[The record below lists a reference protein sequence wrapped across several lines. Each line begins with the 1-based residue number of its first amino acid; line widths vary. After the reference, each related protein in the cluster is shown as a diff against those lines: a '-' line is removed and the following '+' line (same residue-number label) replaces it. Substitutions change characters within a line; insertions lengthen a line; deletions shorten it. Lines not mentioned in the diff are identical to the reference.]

1 MKRKSLLGS
10 LPTSLR
16 YCSRVCYSTDVA
28 DSTASEIRDL
38 QLAAIHA
45 NAQDRKA
52 FDDAA
57 LAELADSIRQHGLV
71 QAIVVRD
78 CSCDQLA
85 GSHYLIVAGER
96 RYRATLLLGAATIRA
111 TVVDLDD
118 AAASAVQLIENVNR
132 VDLDAFEEAGAYQA
146 RMDAFG
152 MSAAE
157 VAAWVGKS
165 VKHVEGRLM
174 LLRLNAEMAGLVR
187 AGDLNVKGAQRLA
200 QLDSN
205 RQVLA
210 VQGMVKGDLNYW
222 QFCKLVDRLLA
233 EQQQDGMFDADSF
246 LRLDEYVA
254 DSRKGAILRARD
266 MAALIDRLAAVV
278 EGDTVDDVEL
288 AALMDQV
295 ALVRQS
301 KQLGSK
307 SVSTSADRLR
317 RRQERT
323 AA

>member
-1 MKRKSLLGS
+1 M
-10 LPTSLR
+10 
-16 YCSRVCYSTDVA
+16 DVA
-28 DSTASEIRDL
+28 DSTVSEIRTL
-38 QLAAIHA
+38 ELGAIHA

-52 FDDAA
+52 FDVVA

-71 QAIVVRD
+71 QAIVVRE
-78 CSCDQLA
+78 CSCSQLT
-85 GSHYLIVAGER
+85 GDHYLIVAGER
-96 RYRATLLLGAATIRA
+96 RYRATCTIYEATTIRA

-132 VDLDAFEEAGAYQA
+132 VDLDAFEEASAYQA

-157 VAAWVGKS
+157 VAAWIGKS

-222 QFCKLVDRLLA
+222 AFCKLVDRLLA
-233 EQQQDGMFDADSF
+233 EQRQEVAFDADSF
-246 LRLDEYVA
+246 LQLDDYVA
-254 DSRKGAILRARD
+254 DARKGAILRARD
-266 MAALIDRLAAVV
+266 LAAIVDRLARIV
-278 EGDTVDDVEL
+278 EGGQVDADEL
-288 AALMDQV
+288 AALMGQV
-295 ALVRQS
+295 DLVRQS
-301 KQLGSK
+301 KQFGAT